1 MRILDVGC
9 GFGQPPVRAAVHA
22 EDIVVGLD
30 INAESLKVAHTRY
43 PDRQFLC
50 GRAEEL
56 PFIDRSFDRLVS
68 SVSLP
73 YTDIP
78 SALVEAKR
86 VLTEAGTVFMA
97 LHHWQFTLKELR
109 TALPRPIASIFR
121 LYVLVNG
128 LWFHLTGRTLRFLNG
143 KTESFQTTRGM
154 RLALKRAGFMNIVF
168 RTPEGRLI
176 VEARVAH
183 PAPVRV
189 LDSSTSSSAA

>member
-9 GFGQPPVRAAVHA
+9 GFGRPPVRAAVQA
-22 EDIVVGLD
+22 EDIVIGLD
-30 INAESLKVAHTRY
+30 INAESLKVAHARY

-56 PFIDRSFDRLVS
+56 PFLDGSFDRVIS

-78 SALVEAKR
+78 SALSEARR
-86 VLTEAGTVFMA
+86 VLTQSGTVFMA
-97 LHHWQFTLKELR
+97 LHNGQFTLSELR
-109 TALPRPIASIFR
+109 TALPRPTASIFR
-121 LYVLVNG
+121 AYVLLNG
-128 LWFHLTGRTLRFLNG
+128 LWFYLTGKTLPFVNG
-143 KTESFQTTRGM
+143 RTESFQTNRGM

-168 RTPEGRLI
+168 HSPEGRLI

-183 PAPVRV
+183 PAPIGV
-189 LDSSTSSSAA
+189 LDPSTSSSAA